1 VTVDPH
7 DLFDRLLAID
17 WSQRFESFD
26 EAELQQ
32 LRLYDKLAQD
42 LGRSSFFAAPLTFS
56 VKASPEESY
65 QHLEHAGHD
74 ALRSMMMTFRQ
85 LWSAKEPARF
95 DATRALLRRH
105 ALPARDG
112 VDAVELLDEVG
123 TRFKQATSEVMMKNV
138 WKDDPVG
145 EPINV
150 IRARQVIDD
159 WFYAGAFHTD
169 EEKAG
174 RVRRWS
180 PKTYEFTLAKAIHDV
195 AYVMWELQVVVGGVL
210 SAAEQLLASGL

>member
-1 VTVDPH
+1 
-7 DLFDRLLAID
+7 
-17 WSQRFESFD
+17 
-26 EAELQQ
+26 
-32 LRLYDKLAQD
+32 
-42 LGRSSFFAAPLTFS
+42 
-56 VKASPEESY
+56 
-65 QHLEHAGHD
+65 
-74 ALRSMMMTFRQ
+74 
-85 LWSAKEPARF
+85 
-95 DATRALLRRH
+95 
-105 ALPARDG
+105 
-112 VDAVELLDEVG
+112 VDAVELLYEVG

-159 WFYAGAFHTD
+159 WLYAGAFHTD
-169 EEKAG
+169 EEKAD

-195 AYVMWELQVVVGGVL
+195 AYVMWELQIVVGGVL